1 MARKDGGALSQN
13 YSEIEPMGL
22 NQSERVHKG
31 DSSTGGKPLSSHQRF
46 MDHSGAALLNNDD
59 SSKQLGDINLSN
71 IILNNGGTGKGIF
84 EDEDE
89 ELDAEAFIAQNTTNV
104 RRRPTSSHKS
114 RASKRSRKGSK
125 HDEAEGIDPNDD
137 DFINDVTE
145 PMKAKTKNE
154 LLGRGQNRSSSRQSS
169 KSRSRS
175 RSNEIS

>member
-1 MARKDGGALSQN
+1 
-13 YSEIEPMGL
+13 
-22 NQSERVHKG
+22 
-31 DSSTGGKPLSSHQRF
+31 

-84 EDEDE
+84 EDDDE
-89 ELDAEAFIAQNTTNV
+89 GLDAEAFIAQNTTNV

-125 HDEAEGIDPNDD
+125 HDEAEGIDPEDD
-137 DFINDVTE
+137 DFINEVTE

-154 LLGRGQNRSSSRQSS
+154 LLGRDRNRSSSRHSS

-175 RSNEIS
+175 RSNEISQRSQKKSHKIQKGNKIFNETSHRSLDKNRLIASDRS